1 MRGHKQKKGPHNSS
15 IHGDSCL
22 PSLVIF
28 YKKEGGWGVAD
39 AEGLILSLIINS
51 ERSANNSIFGAVL
64 FKLEY
69 LTPQSF

>member
-1 MRGHKQKKGPHNSS
+1 M
-15 IHGDSCL
+15 
-22 PSLVIF
+22 
-28 YKKEGGWGVAD
+28 AD